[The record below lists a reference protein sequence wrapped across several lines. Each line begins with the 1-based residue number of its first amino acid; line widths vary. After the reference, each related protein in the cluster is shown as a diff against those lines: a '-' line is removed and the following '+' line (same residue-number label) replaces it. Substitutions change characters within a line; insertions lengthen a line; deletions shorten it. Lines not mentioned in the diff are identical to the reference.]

1 MQNMTKILRWGILA
15 AALALTVLGF
25 VSGGFQDV
33 LTKAINLCSEC
44 IGLG

>member
-1 MQNMTKILRWGILA
+1 MTKKYVRWGVLA
-15 AALALTVLGF
+15 VALALTVTGILT
-25 VSGGFQDV
+25 GGFQDV

>member
-1 MQNMTKILRWGILA
+1 MAKKLRWGVLIL
-15 AALALTVLGF
+15 ALALTVLGF
-25 VSGGFQDV
+25 ISGGFQDV